1 MRTSKPVSTISY
13 NTPAFLR
20 DTLARMMDN
29 REIAF
34 WCFVPHKGEGGDKDH
49 VHLYVEPSRLRTQDE
64 WKHEYFAEFDPSNP
78 TRPLSVTTW
87 RHSNWVDWYKY
98 GLHDALY
105 LALKGETKQ
114 FEYTPADMVFSDADA
129 FAERVAEADTPIGD
143 KTFRAVK
150 HCVDVGMT
158 WSQMLASGIVPTRNI
173 GNAKEIYNALK
184 TEKAKEAR
192 ATLDEQFPI
201 VTDERENAF
210 VDGLFG

>member
-20 DTLARMMDN
+20 DALARMERN
-29 REIAF
+29 GEIAF

-49 VHLYVEPSRLRTQDE
+49 VHLYAEPSRLRTQDD
-64 WKHEYFAEFDPSNP
+64 WKREYFSEYDPANP
-78 TRPLSVTTW
+78 TKPLSVTTW
-87 RHSNWVDWYKY
+87 RQSNWTDWYKY
-98 GLHDALY
+98 GLHDPLY
-105 LALKGETKQ
+105 LALKGETKE
-114 FEYTPADMVFSDADA
+114 FVYTPADMVFSDADA
-129 FAERVAEADTPIGD
+129 FAERVAEADVPLGD
-143 KTFRAVK
+143 RTFRAVK

-158 WSQMLASGIVPTRNI
+158 WSQMLSSGIVPTRNI
-173 GNAKEIYNALK
+173 GNAKEIYNALQ
-184 TEKAKEAR
+184 TEKAKVVR